1 MFRRRRVRHVSFG
14 RESGITKSEFDVAH
28 AVLKVPPRAQGLFDF
43 DASDFD
49 AAAFRALESIEV
61 AVIAL
66 SFYSEQPQFN
76 LALRTR

>member
-1 MFRRRRVRHVSFG
+1 MAYWVLRGSF
-14 RESGITKSEFDVAH
+14 
-28 AVLKVPPRAQGLFDF
+28 VPPPRGVVWVLFDF

-66 SFYSEQPQFN
+66 SFYSEQPQFK